1 MKVSLRVVSLCR
13 SEHSSLELLSVALL
27 SLVRARLV
35 DRCLVRRPRVE
46 FEVRSL
52 VLHVL
57 SAPSHRLLLVRL
69 MLSWERHVVHDFEV
83 VRSVMA
89 YQNQQPVLAS

>member
-1 MKVSLRVVSLCR
+1 MFNVESDAKVKA
-13 SEHSSLELLSVALL
+13 EHHMF
-27 SLVRARLV
+27 
-35 DRCLVRRPRVE
+35 E
-46 FEVRSL
+46 FEVRFL

-89 YQNQQPVLAS
+89 YQNQQPVLASRLAAV